1 MVRGI
6 KIGVLALLLGMLLQA
21 TTLEKL
27 GLEGMAQQSTAIVR
41 ARVTGAYAAARGSLI
56 YTHYQLQVVERW
68 KGAEASVLDVVVPGG
83 TANGQRQTFS
93 GTPKLVAGREYLL
106 FLWTGPSGRTHITG
120 LSQGVF
126 DLQSDA
132 HGQTVASRAASA
144 EVMFDSAG
152 HPAHDD
158 AITLQL
164 NDLRHQVSRA
174 LAEGGRK

>member
-6 KIGVLALLLGMLLQA
+6 KVGVLALLLAMLLQA

-27 GLEGMAQQSTAIVR
+27 GLQDMTQVSTAIVR
-41 ARVTGAYAAARGSLI
+41 ARVTGTYAAAQGYLI

-68 KGAEASVLDVVVPGG
+68 KGAEASVLDIVVPGG
-83 TANGQRQTFS
+83 TAKGLRQSFL
-93 GTPKLVAGREYLL
+93 GTPKLVAGREYVL
-106 FLWTGPSGRTHITG
+106 FLWTGPSGRTQITG

-132 HGQTVASRAASA
+132 HGETVASRAASA
-144 EVMFDSAG
+144 EVMLDAAG
-152 HPAHDD
+152 HPAHED
-158 AITLQL
+158 ALTLQL
-164 NDLRHQVSRA
+164 SDLHHTVSRA